1 MNYGNILSDVK
12 QIVEPGRAMYIYLM
26 KIERIAEISPLFP
39 KFSFKTG
46 GKLCFGSAY
55 GIRTRDLLL
64 EREVS

>member
-39 KFSFKTG
+39 KFSFKNRG
-46 GKLCFGSAY
+46 QIMLW
-55 GIRTRDLLL
+55 
-64 EREVS
+64 